1 MRTVNAMS
9 VVRNSPVR
17 LALYLA
23 AATFGVWLAM
33 EGSTPEPLQADA
45 VCSDGWLSDS
55 EGSGTCSHH
64 GGVSRWTPDQDTWS
78 PSVQTPTS
86 DSSRSSSDSDWSDMT
101 PKQRAAEVL
110 LTAFGSIVLGAV
122 LAWGIWVYSM
132 VFVIPVTY
140 STAWVFG
147 SALAFGI
154 NLYQLIH

>member
-1 MRTVNAMS
+1 MS
-9 VVRNSPVR
+9 IVRNSPVR

-23 AATFGVWLAM
+23 AATFGVWLSM
-33 EGSTPEPLQADA
+33 EARTPAPLKADA

-78 PSVQTPTS
+78 PGVQTPTS
-86 DSSRSSSDSDWSDMT
+86 DSFRSSSDPDWADMT
-101 PKQRAAEVL
+101 TKQRAIEVL

-122 LAWGIWVYSM
+122 LAWGIWLYSIAFGGS
-132 VFVIPVTY
+132 VAY
-140 STAWVFG
+140 STAWVLG
-147 SALAFGI
+147 SVLAFGI